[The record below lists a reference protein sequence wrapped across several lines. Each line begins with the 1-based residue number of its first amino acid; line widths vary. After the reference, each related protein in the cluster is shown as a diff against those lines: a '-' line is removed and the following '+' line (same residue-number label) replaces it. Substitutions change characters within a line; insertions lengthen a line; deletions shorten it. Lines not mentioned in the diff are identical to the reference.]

1 MHRDQRVRRFEI
13 GAGGI
18 DENVAG
24 PRRRAAGDQGCRK
37 CQEKQIPRCARDDSS
52 SARNESSSARDDSS
66 PARNESSSA
75 PDDSSSARE
84 ESGSARDD
92 KTTHRREVQR
102 VPLATFARRVAGA
115 IAIVWLV
122 LTLTFLLVRVAPG
135 DPAALLIP
143 PGASASD
150 VERLRAD
157 LGLNRPLAVQYARW
171 SAALLRGDMGE
182 SFALK
187 RPVRA
192 VIADALPISAALGAV
207 SLALTF
213 LIGVPIGMIQ
223 ARRRGSWTDRAL
235 TITTV
240 ALYAAPSFWLAL
252 ALVGV
257 FTYGAAM
264 WGLPAW
270 MRMPA
275 FGVETPGAMLHGG
288 ARVADVIRHA
298 VLPVSILA
306 AIGAAGI
313 ARYARTSIA
322 DVMQQD
328 FVRTARAKGASEARV
343 DYRHVLATILP
354 AMIVLFAL
362 ALPGV
367 VAGSVFVES
376 VFSWPGMGKT
386 MLTAINARDYPLVMG
401 ATAVYA
407 AVVVFANLAADLA
420 LPLVDPRRRAQ

>member
-1 MHRDQRVRRFEI
+1 M
-13 GAGGI
+13 
-18 DENVAG
+18 
-24 PRRRAAGDQGCRK
+24 
-37 CQEKQIPRCARDDSS
+37 
-52 SARNESSSARDDSS
+52 
-66 PARNESSSA
+66 
-75 PDDSSSARE
+75 
-84 ESGSARDD
+84 
-92 KTTHRREVQR
+92 
-102 VPLATFARRVAGA
+102 PLATFARRVAGA